1 MKEKHRY
8 DDLSKVAMEII
19 KKPECI
25 RHKEERRNM
34 NNSFSVMT
42 DKMQMLYMDIV
53 ASLGQL
59 PEEQKG
65 FIFGYEGE
73 EDYDWIHA
81 VACYIALEFV
91 KYSFDYSD
99 PQFPLRHFLQ
109 DVDDD
114 SERMMQQRIMQYVI
128 KYKKQ
133 EIEMKGGDISPND
146 RFANLNMDE
155 IDSKLK
161 GYRIT
166 EMNYLEQQ
174 NIHDLEIIKSIV
186 ERRIVSSKKVSNAR
200 FVEIMEQYDEFVESL
215 IERSKKS
222 DKDLVFAS
230 LAFFTLEWHYPIE
243 FFYFLTNIMEEE
255 RIDAIDQDALVLLCG
270 YVNIESRF
278 GGWFSTESRMVKGRI
293 LVSPLL
299 FGREADRFSRETMK
313 DLLKEILVLI
323 TKYTEV
329 VEVEDGRLYK
339 DWFRE
344 ESSLTDWASFFR
356 FYDVFAIWQRK
367 EWTPKRIQK
376 MRYLFESTLSK

>member
-1 MKEKHRY
+1 
-8 DDLSKVAMEII
+8 
-19 KKPECI
+19 
-25 RHKEERRNM
+25 M

-99 PQFPLRHFLQ
+99 PQFPLRHFLR

-114 SERMMQQRIMQYVI
+114 SERMLQQRIMQYVL

-146 RFANLNMDE
+146 KFANLNMDE

-166 EMNYLEQQ
+166 EMNYFEQQ

-222 DKDLVFAS
+222 DKDMVFAS

-243 FFYFLTNIMEEE
+243 FFYFLANIMEEE